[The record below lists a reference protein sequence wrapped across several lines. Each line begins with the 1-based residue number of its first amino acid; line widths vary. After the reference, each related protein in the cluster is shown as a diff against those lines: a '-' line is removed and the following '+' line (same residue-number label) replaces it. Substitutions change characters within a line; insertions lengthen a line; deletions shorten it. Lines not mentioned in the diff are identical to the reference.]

1 MFEKYVC
8 PKCGGKLKKNRMVCF
23 PSVLYVCRPCN
34 EVYWDTELNVT
45 DRDMKWIDLADSS
58 HKCGCGSCGCKKKD
72 GAFDDDIIRYCPKCG
87 VQLFKTYQAETESVI
102 SWCSECEHTMVI
114 KDEGSDPIMTV
125 FDGLTKGSE

>member
-45 DRDMKWIDLADSS
+45 DRDIERIELGDSS
-58 HKCGCGSCGCKKKD
+58 HKCSCGSCGCKRKD
-72 GAFDDDIIRYCPKCG
+72 
-87 VQLFKTYQAETESVI
+87 
-102 SWCSECEHTMVI
+102 SE
-114 KDEGSDPIMTV
+114 
-125 FDGLTKGSE
+125 